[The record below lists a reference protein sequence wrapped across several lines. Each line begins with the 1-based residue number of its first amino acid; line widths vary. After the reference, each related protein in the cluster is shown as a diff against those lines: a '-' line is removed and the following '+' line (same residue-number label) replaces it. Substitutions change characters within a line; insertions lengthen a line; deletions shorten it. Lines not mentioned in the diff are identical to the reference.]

1 MRVVRRLRV
10 KEEVV
15 MAKPRRLMYI
25 EYKGDGIVGP
35 ARIGWVT
42 FSKSG
47 QSIDYCGRRFGRI
60 KGGGFKSNYREVE
73 SGDEYW
79 ISGCK
84 KDGSDALYSTT
95 IEIDEDAREEYWVN
109 VRGMRDN
116 IKQSTLPR
124 TGKYARG

>member
-1 MRVVRRLRV
+1 MT
-10 KEEVV
+10 
-15 MAKPRRLMYI
+15 KPRELRYI
-25 EYKGDGIVGP
+25 EHKGDGIVGP

-47 QSIDYCGRRFGRI
+47 LSIHYGGRRFGRI

-73 SGDEYW
+73 SGEEYW

-84 KDGSDALYSTT
+84 RDGSDALYSTS

-109 VRGMRDN
+109 VRGMPEN
-116 IKQSTLPR
+116 INQTTLPR
-124 TGKYARG
+124 KGKYSRG